1 MNDLDRMK
9 ELIHTLNEAGKA
21 YYQQNKEVMSN
32 LEYDKMYDEL
42 LELEKKT
49 NTVLS
54 NSPTIHVGYELMT
67 VLEKEAHPSPMLSL
81 DKTKE
86 PDQLAAWLNGQE
98 GILSWKL
105 DGLTIVLTYEHGKL
119 LKAVTRGNGEV
130 GEVVTIVEG
139 AFSGLTGEITEVDNE
154 KQKLKVNIDMFGRE
168 TSTELDF
175 NQIDKLS

>member
-67 VLEKEAHPSPMLSL
+67 ALEKEADRKSTRLNSSHVRTSRMPSS
-81 DKTKE
+81 
-86 PDQLAAWLNGQE
+86 A
-98 GILSWKL
+98 
-105 DGLTIVLTYEHGKL
+105 
-119 LKAVTRGNGEV
+119 
-130 GEVVTIVEG
+130 
-139 AFSGLTGEITEVDNE
+139 
-154 KQKLKVNIDMFGRE
+154 
-168 TSTELDF
+168 
-175 NQIDKLS
+175 

>member
-67 VLEKEAHPSPMLSL
+67 ALEKE
-81 DKTKE
+81 DKGARSAGNMAE
-86 PDQLAAWLNGQE
+86 RPGRNPVME
-98 GILSWKL
+98 
-105 DGLTIVLTYEHGKL
+105 
-119 LKAVTRGNGEV
+119 TRW
-130 GEVVTIVEG
+130 
-139 AFSGLTGEITEVDNE
+139 
-154 KQKLKVNIDMFGRE
+154 
-168 TSTELDF
+168 F
-175 NQIDKLS
+175 NDRSDL

>member
-1 MNDLDRMK
+1 MK
-9 ELIHTLNEAGKA
+9 HGKA

-67 VLEKEAHPSPMLSL
+67 ALEKEAHPSPMLSL

-86 PDQLAAWLNGQE
+86 PDQLAAWPERPGRNPVME
-98 GILSWKL
+98 
-105 DGLTIVLTYEHGKL
+105 
-119 LKAVTRGNGEV
+119 TRW
-130 GEVVTIVEG
+130 
-139 AFSGLTGEITEVDNE
+139 
-154 KQKLKVNIDMFGRE
+154 
-168 TSTELDF
+168 F
-175 NQIDKLS
+175 NDRSDL

>member
-86 PDQLAAWLNGQE
+86 PDQLATWLNGQE

-105 DGLTIVLTYEHGKL
+105 DGLTIVLTYDCL
-119 LKAVTRGNGEV
+119 LY
-130 GEVVTIVEG
+130 
-139 AFSGLTGEITEVDNE
+139 
-154 KQKLKVNIDMFGRE
+154 
-168 TSTELDF
+168 TSPSPRDA
-175 NQIDKLS
+175 

>member
-54 NSPTIHVGYELMT
+54 NSQTIQVGYELMKA
-67 VLEKEAHPSPMLSL
+67 LEKEAHPSPMLAL

-86 PDQLAAWLNGQE
+86 PDQLATWLNGQE

-105 DGLTIVLTYEHGKL
+105 DGLTIVLT
-119 LKAVTRGNGEV
+119 
-130 GEVVTIVEG
+130 
-139 AFSGLTGEITEVDNE
+139 F
-154 KQKLKVNIDMFGRE
+154 
-168 TSTELDF
+168 
-175 NQIDKLS
+175 

>member
-1 MNDLDRMK
+1 
-9 ELIHTLNEAGKA
+9 
-21 YYQQNKEVMSN
+21 
-32 LEYDKMYDEL
+32 MYDEL

-86 PDQLAAWLNGQE
+86 PDQLATWLNGQE

-105 DGLTIVLTYEHGKL
+105 DGLTMNMENPQSRDPWKWGSW
-119 LKAVTRGNGEV
+119 RSCN
-130 GEVVTIVEG
+130 
-139 AFSGLTGEITEVDNE
+139 
-154 KQKLKVNIDMFGRE
+154 KQRKGF
-168 TSTELDF
+168 
-175 NQIDKLS
+175 

>member
-54 NSPTIHVGYELMT
+54 GSTSISD
-67 VLEKEAHPSPMLSL
+67 AIIRQ
-81 DKTKE
+81 DKGARSAGNMAE
-86 PDQLAAWLNGQE
+86 RPGRNPVME
-98 GILSWKL
+98 
-105 DGLTIVLTYEHGKL
+105 
-119 LKAVTRGNGEV
+119 TRW
-130 GEVVTIVEG
+130 
-139 AFSGLTGEITEVDNE
+139 
-154 KQKLKVNIDMFGRE
+154 
-168 TSTELDF
+168 F
-175 NQIDKLS
+175 NDRSDL

>member
-54 NSPTIHVGYELMT
+54 NSPTIHVGYELIGKRST
-67 VLEKEAHPSPMLSL
+67 SISDVIIRQ
-81 DKTKE
+81 DKGARSAGSMAKWPGRNPVME
-86 PDQLAAWLNGQE
+86 
-98 GILSWKL
+98 
-105 DGLTIVLTYEHGKL
+105 
-119 LKAVTRGNGEV
+119 TRW
-130 GEVVTIVEG
+130 
-139 AFSGLTGEITEVDNE
+139 
-154 KQKLKVNIDMFGRE
+154 
-168 TSTELDF
+168 F
-175 NQIDKLS
+175 NDRSDL